1 MFFRRKE
8 TQKRLRVLKLGRV
21 NMVDG
26 SHVDHR
32 MNMATNGILTCIGV
46 SCVGVP
52 RETVVRWKWR
62 FRACC
67 FEVLLCNKR
76 KEQLFALQVKKN
88 RGQRRATDI
97 LTDTAWAHMRGL
109 NKKRKKPQIYLT
121 PRWDT
126 TMGAYA
132 GIEQRKKPQIY
143 WHHDGRICGEWSNT
157 LGLFGNEL
165 VLDSRYWPWLWTKLN
180 IYEYRYVRV
189 KAVTLCV
196 KTIKWKVRVF
206 LGACFGR

>member
-32 MNMATNGILTCIGV
+32 MNMATNGILACIGV

-109 NKKRKKPQIYLT
+109 NK
-121 PRWDT
+121 
-126 TMGAYA
+126 
-132 GIEQRKKPQIY
+132 ERKKPQIY

-165 VLDSRYWPWLWTKLN
+165 VLASRYWPLTLTELTFTN
-180 IYEYRYVRV
+180 IEYRYVRV
-189 KAVTLCV
+189 
-196 KTIKWKVRVF
+196 
-206 LGACFGR
+206 